1 MGGIAGWLDFERDLS
16 TYRGVVLAQLG
27 TLAPRGPDDEG
38 VFVAPHLVAGHRA
51 RAVVERGRAK
61 QPVTARGPGGEQV
74 TLLLDGQ
81 VYNWRDLRAELAA
94 AGHEFTGGDAET
106 AAHAYLRWGS
116 AFAERL
122 DGMFAIVVWD
132 ADRER
137 LLLVRDRLG
146 VKPLFYQ
153 RVGGGLTFGSEP
165 KALLA
170 HPLATREVDAEGL
183 RELLAFTSTPGR
195 AVFRHM
201 RRVLPGGAV
210 EVTRDGVTEHRYW
223 ELTAAPHPDDRET
236 TIARVRELL
245 DASVARQ
252 LGADTPPG
260 VLLSGGVDSSTVAAL
275 AARELARRGAGPLRT
290 YTIGYP
296 GGAAPSTPGP
306 MRSAEDAPFA
316 AAVAAHIGAEHT
328 YLELDP
334 AELLD
339 PVARGSAVAAQQ
351 DMPVAAP
358 QFPASLRLLC
368 RHIGAHSNVVLAG
381 EQADTVF
388 ASFMGMDD
396 PAVIGANTYPWIAAT
411 RDRLP
416 PAGLGTGLFAPDLL
430 AKLDVPGYLADAY
443 HTDLARVPR
452 LDGENPTEARMR
464 EIYFLH
470 LQGWQEFGCA
480 LDDGVS
486 AAEGVELRWPYCD
499 HRLVQYLYN
508 VPWSMKTSG
517 GPKGLLRAAAADL
530 LPASVLN
537 RAPSQFPTGRSPA
550 YVQALRREAA
560 DVLSDPHAPVR
571 RLVDLPAVQRAL
583 RAPFEPAR
591 AWRDLT
597 DLELVLQLNQWLTST
612 AARLSL

>member
-16 TYRGVVLAQLG
+16 THRGVVLAQLG

-38 VFVAPHLVAGHRA
+38 VVVTPHLVAGHRA
-51 RAVVERGRAK
+51 RAVVERGRAR
-61 QPVTARGPGGEQV
+61 QPVTVRGPGGGHA

-81 VYNWRDLRAELAA
+81 IYNWRELRAELAA
-94 AGHEFTGGDAET
+94 AGHEFTGGGDAET

-122 DGMFAIVVWD
+122 DGMFAVVVWD
-132 ADRER
+132 RVRER
-137 LLLVRDRLG
+137 LVLVRDRLG

-153 RVGGGLTFGSEP
+153 RVGAGLTFGSEP

-170 HPLATREVDAEGL
+170 HPLADHGVDADGL

-195 AVFRHM
+195 AVFRGM
-201 RRVLPGGAV
+201 RRVLAGGIV
-210 EVTRDGVTEHRYW
+210 EVDRDGTSERRYW
-223 ELTAAPHPDDRET
+223 ELTAEPHTDGLDAT
-236 TIARVRELL
+236 VQRVRELL
-245 DASVARQ
+245 GESVARQ
-252 LGADTPPG
+252 LDADTPPG

-275 AARELARRGAGPLRT
+275 AARELARRGEGPLRT

-296 GGAAPSTPGP
+296 GGGPPAPGP
-306 MRSAEDAPFA
+306 MRSSEDAPFA
-316 AAVAAHIGAEHT
+316 AEVAAHIGAEHT

-368 RHIGAHSNVVLAG
+368 RRVAPHSGVVLAG

-396 PAVIGANTYPWIAAT
+396 PAVIGADTYPWIAAT

-416 PAGLGTGLFAPDLL
+416 PAGLGTGLLAPDLL
-430 AKLDVPGYLADAY
+430 DKLDVHGYLAETYRA
-443 HTDLARVPR
+443 DLARVPR
-452 LDGENPTEARMR
+452 LDGEDSAEARLR

-486 AAEGVELRWPYCD
+486 AAEGVELRWPFCD
-499 HRLVQYLYN
+499 HRLVQYLFN
-508 VPWSMKTSG
+508 VPWSLKTSG

-530 LPASVLN
+530 LPASVLD
-537 RAPSQFPTGRSPA
+537 RPSSQFPTGRNPA
-550 YVQALRREAA
+550 YAGLLRRTAGE
-560 DVLSDPHAPVR
+560 VLADPHAPVR
-571 RLVDLPAVQRAL
+571 QLLDVPAVERAL

-597 DLELVLQLNQWLTST
+597 DLEMVLQLDQWLRNT
-612 AARLSL
+612 AARLSI

>member
-27 TLAPRGPDDEG
+27 TLAPRGPDGEG

-51 RAVVERGRAK
+51 RAVVERGRAS
-61 QPVTARGPGGEQV
+61 QPVSVRGPGGGRA

-81 VYNWRDLRAELAA
+81 VYNWRELRAELAA
-94 AGHEFTGGDAET
+94 AGHEFTGGGDAEVV
-106 AAHAYLRWGS
+106 AHAYLRWGP
-116 AFAERL
+116 AFAEHL
-122 DGMFAIVVWD
+122 DGMFAIAVWD
-132 ADRER
+132 ATRER

-170 HPLATREVDAEGL
+170 HPLADREVDADGL

-195 AVFRHM
+195 AVFRGM
-201 RRVLPGGAV
+201 RRVLPGGVV
-210 EVTRDGVTEHRYW
+210 EAGRDGTTEHRYW
-223 ELTAAPHPDDRET
+223 ELTAAPHPDDRDAT
-236 TIARVRELL
+236 VARVRELL
-245 DASVARQ
+245 GASVARQ
-252 LGADTPPG
+252 LGADTPPA

-275 AARELARRGAGPLRT
+275 AARELTRRGEGPLRT

-296 GGAAPSTPGP
+296 GGGPGTPGP

-316 AAVAAHIGAEHT
+316 AEVAAHLGAEHT

-368 RHIGAHSNVVLAG
+368 RRIAVHSGVVLAG

-396 PAVIGANTYPWIAAT
+396 PTVIGADTYPWIAAT

-416 PAGLGTGLFAPDLL
+416 PAGLGTGLLAPDLL
-430 AKLDVPGYLADAY
+430 AKLDVPGYLADTYRA
-443 HTDLARVPR
+443 DLARVPR
-452 LDGENPTEARMR
+452 LDAEDPAEARLR

-486 AAEGVELRWPYCD
+486 AAEGVELRWPFCD

-508 VPWSMKTSG
+508 VPWSLKTSG
-517 GPKGLLRAAAADL
+517 GPKGLLRAAVADL
-530 LPASVLN
+530 LPASVLT
-537 RAPSQFPTGRSPA
+537 RPSSQFPTGRNPA
-550 YVQALRREAA
+550 YAGSLRREAA
-560 DVLSDPHAPVR
+560 EVLADPHAPVR
-571 RLVDLPAVQRAL
+571 RLLDVPAVQRAL
-583 RAPFEPAR
+583 RAPFDPAR

-597 DLELVLQLNQWLTST
+597 DLEMVLQLNQWLTNT